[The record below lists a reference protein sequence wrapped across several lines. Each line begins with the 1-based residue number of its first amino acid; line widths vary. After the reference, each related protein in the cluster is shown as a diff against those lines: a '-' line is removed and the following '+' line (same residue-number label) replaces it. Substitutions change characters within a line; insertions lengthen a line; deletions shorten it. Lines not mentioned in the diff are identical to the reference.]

1 MFKKALLLCTLSL
14 TPLAMSADLNF
25 LDGSFSYLKRER
37 GLVNNRTP
45 DEGYFVGY
53 TTSTTQNVHNC
64 VPTGTLN
71 KVVWEVVALYIEQ
84 HPERRHLSNEDLITE
99 AVNNSWCNK

>member
-1 MFKKALLLCTLSL
+1 MFKKALLLCSLSL
-14 TPLAMSADLNF
+14 SPLVMSADLNY
-25 LDGSFSYLKRER
+25 LDGSSSYLKRER
-37 GLVNNRTP
+37 GLVNSRTP

-53 TTSTTQNVHNC
+53 TTSTTRNIANC
-64 VPTGTLN
+64 SSSGTLN

-84 HPERRHLSNEDLITE
+84 HPERRHLSNDDLIIE